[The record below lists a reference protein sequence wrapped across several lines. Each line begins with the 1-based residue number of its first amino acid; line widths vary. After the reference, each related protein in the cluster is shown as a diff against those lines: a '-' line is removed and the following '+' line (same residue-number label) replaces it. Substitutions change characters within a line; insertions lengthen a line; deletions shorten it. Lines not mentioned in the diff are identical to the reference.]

1 MRTQMI
7 MTSEN
12 VTLNARPDKEPR
24 DGFLVSI
31 PPGCYN
37 YRMSILKNLN
47 RAYHFARCVFDKSP
61 HYMILYV
68 TARCNLRC
76 PHCFYLEEIES
87 AAKDRELTVEEYEK
101 IAKSLPELLQ
111 LTCTGGETFVRQDI
125 DEIALRFYTYA
136 NTRFFTFT
144 TNGTFPERIAQKVE
158 RICRECPYAVI
169 RIPLSIDGIGEMHD
183 TVRGKEGT
191 FGKVMETYRLL
202 DALSRRL
209 DNLRID
215 ATSVLSKL
223 NEDHVPQLVDFI
235 KNRMEIENHTILY
248 ARGAIREPEKIV
260 PKTQK
265 YKDLVRNL
273 FNRADKRYRF
283 PLISRVFVRLR
294 EAVEATILE
303 VQKKDAMPFPCQAGE
318 SFIELNEYGNLFPCE
333 ILETLIKEGNARP
346 REFQDPWIGDVRQFD
361 YSVPRALN
369 SPKALAIRKFIQNKG
384 CACTFECAIGSSLA
398 FHPNNWHRLVTQKAT
413 TAAA

>member
-1 MRTQMI
+1 MLSTI
-7 MTSEN
+7 
-12 VTLNARPDKEPR
+12 
-24 DGFLVSI
+24 
-31 PPGCYN
+31 
-37 YRMSILKNLN
+37 KNIN
-47 RAYHFARCVFDKSP
+47 RAWHYTRCLFNRTP

-87 AAKDRELTVEEYEK
+87 AAKDRELKLEEYEK
-101 IAKSLPELLQ
+101 IARSLPHLLQ

-125 DEIALRFYTYA
+125 DEIAIRFYRHSK
-136 NTRFFTFT
+136 TRFFTFT
-144 TNGTFPERIAQKVE
+144 TNGTFPERIAEKVE
-158 RICRECPYAVI
+158 RICRECPMAVI
-169 RIPLSIDGIGEMHD
+169 RVPISIDGIGEIHD
-183 TVRGKEGT
+183 KVRGKEGT
-191 FGKVMETYRLL
+191 FDKVMETYRLL

-215 ATSVLSKL
+215 VTSVLSKL
-223 NEDHVPQLVDFI
+223 NEDHVPELVDFI

-260 PKTQK
+260 PKKQK

-273 FNRADKRYRF
+273 FSRADKTYRF

-294 EAVEATILE
+294 EAVEATIIE
-303 VQKKDAMPFPCQAGE
+303 IQKKDVMPFPCQAGE

-333 ILETLIKEGNARP
+333 ILQTLINDGKARP
-346 REFQDPWIGDVRQFD
+346 KEFKDTWMGDLHEFD
-361 YSVPRALN
+361 YDVPRALN
-369 SPKALAIRKFIQNKG
+369 SPKARAIRNFIQNKG

-398 FHPNNWHRLVTQKAT
+398 FHPENWNRLLTRKAT
-413 TAAA
+413 SEEPSVPAPVPA

>member
-1 MRTQMI
+1 MLSAIKNANRTWH
-7 MTSEN
+7 
-12 VTLNARPDKEPR
+12 
-24 DGFLVSI
+24 FLQ
-31 PPGCYN
+31 C
-37 YRMSILKNLN
+37 L
-47 RAYHFARCVFDKSP
+47 FDRTP

-87 AAKDRELTVEEYEK
+87 AAKDRELKVEEYEK
-101 IAKSLPELLQ
+101 IAKSLPHLLQ

-125 DEIALRFYTYA
+125 DEIALRFYKYA

-144 TNGTFPERIAQKVE
+144 TNGTFPERIAEKVE
-158 RICRECPYAVI
+158 RICKACPLAVI
-169 RIPLSIDGIGEMHD
+169 RVPLSIDGIGDIHD
-183 TVRGKEGT
+183 KVRGKEGT
-191 FGKVMETYRLL
+191 FDKVMETYRLL

-209 DNLRID
+209 DNLRVD

-223 NEDHVPQLVDFI
+223 NEEHVPVLVDFI

-273 FNRADKRYRF
+273 FGRAEKTYRH
-283 PLISRVFVRLR
+283 PLISRIFVRLR
-294 EAVEATILE
+294 ESVEATIIE
-303 VQKKDAMPFPCQAGE
+303 IQKKDVMPFPCQAGE

-333 ILETLIKEGNARP
+333 ILQTLMNEGKARP
-346 REFQDPWIGDVRQFD
+346 KDFKDTWMGDVRD
-361 YSVPRALN
+361 YDYNVPKALS
-369 SPKALAIRKFIQNKG
+369 SPKALAIRTFIQNKG

-398 FHPNNWHRLVTQKAT
+398 FHPENWKRLMTQKAT
-413 TAAA
+413 TADVPSAPTPVPA